1 MLKRLGRYTA
11 LVLYCLYLYLCYHLL
26 LIGAFADWSW
36 YSFIVVPIVFVLFWL
51 VPREQR
57 KAAIVYTLMF
67 VFLDQALYRIRWKEM
82 HWYILNAVFI
92 GMVIYAIG
100 RWYAKLKLV
109 PIALALVVAFT
120 MNILLPDRM
129 AQGLSHLWPMAVTKQ
144 QYVGELKEPFPF
156 TLADIDGDNKKEIIT
171 IGNTDQ
177 PARIVRIDDRT
188 FEVEDVQFSLFVYE
202 WNKGLK
208 RIPDE
213 NLDAAR
219 VKQLVPQEY
228 VGFPYYI
235 LTDDLKLQP
244 LVVRQELA
252 ETMTQFG
259 TAPFRALVMNAEN
272 ILMLLEQSGG
282 VYDRAE
288 QTGRFTDLVLA
299 KGTLTGS
306 YDGQPFE
313 VDSDATEI
321 IGAIELGDGRQGLIV
336 KGINISLYEM
346 VDGKMTETH
355 VLTRAMQ
362 PNLAQSQIMITDV
375 NHNGIEELTVAFPY
389 SIILEPSSDGQWNIL
404 WGTRERS
411 FRVETVMNQGTKDET
426 ILAMQKSMVRASDTN
441 YLTGFKYSDEGLK
454 REWKIF
460 LPGVVRAIAG
470 DLDGDGHDE
479 IVMTRTDTHKLYIWK
494 THGIPV
500 NEILIGL
507 TTLLAI
513 GLAVLR
519 WRRWRH
525 AK

>member
-1 MLKRLGRYTA
+1 MLKALGRYTA
-11 LVLYCLYLYLCYHLL
+11 VIVYCIYLFLCYHLL
-26 LIGAFADWSW
+26 VLGAFADWSW
-36 YSFIVVPIVFVLFWL
+36 YSFILVPIVFILFWL

-57 KAAIVYTLMF
+57 KAAVVYTLLF
-67 VFLDQALYRIRWKEM
+67 IFFDQALYRVRWMET
-82 HWYILNAVFI
+82 HWYILNAIFI
-92 GMVIYAIG
+92 GLVIYPIG
-100 RWYAKLKLV
+100 RWYAKLKLM
-109 PIALALVVAFT
+109 PITLALVVAFT
-120 MNILLPDRM
+120 LNTLLPDRM

-144 QYVGELKEPFPF
+144 LYVGELKDPFPF
-156 TLADIDGDNKKEIIT
+156 TLADIDGDHKDEIIT

-188 FEVEDVQFSLFVYE
+188 FEVEDVQFTLFVYE
-202 WNKGLK
+202 WDKGLK
-208 RIPDE
+208 RIPAE
-213 NLDAAR
+213 AMDASR

-244 LVVRQELA
+244 LVIRQELA
-252 ETMTQFG
+252 ESMTQFG

-272 ILMLLEQSGG
+272 IRQLLEQTGG
-282 VYDRAE
+282 VYDRVE

-299 KGTLTGS
+299 AGRLSGS

-321 IGAIELGDGRQGLIV
+321 IGAIQLGEGRQGLIV
-336 KGINISLYEM
+336 KGMNISLYELL
-346 VDGKMTETH
+346 DGNLTETH

-375 NHNGIEELTVAFPY
+375 NHNGIEEMMIAFPY
-389 SIILEPSSDGQWNIL
+389 TIILEPGDDGVWKIL

-411 FRVETVMNQGTKDET
+411 FRVETMMNQGTGSET
-426 ILAMQKSMVRASDTN
+426 LLAMQKSVVRASDTN
-441 YLTGFKYSDEGLK
+441 YLTGFTYTDEGLQRK
-454 REWKIF
+454 WKVF

-470 DLDGDGHDE
+470 DLDGDGRDE
-479 IVMTRTDTHKLYIWK
+479 IVMTRTDNHKLYIW
-494 THGIPV
+494 TPHRIPV
-500 NEILIGL
+500 IEILSGL
-507 TTLLAI
+507 TVLLAV

-519 WRRWRH
+519 LRRWRH